1 MKILIVSQFFYPE
14 TGAASNRVYELGR
27 MFAGKGHS
35 LSVLTTFPNYPKGK
49 LFDGYEKS
57 SFHHE
62 EIEGIKVYRV
72 PSFISKYTSA
82 LSRAR
87 SYLSF
92 TLNAIRNFKRIE
104 KADIVIGTSGP
115 VFVMFTAYF
124 ISKRLGIPCVL
135 EVRDIQSKAL
145 RATGLIGKAIPI
157 NIISSIEKYF
167 LGRAD
172 MIVVVTKK
180 YKLEIMEALKKEE
193 QRVEVIANGMDF
205 SRKPIK
211 PSNGGLTDL
220 YKRIKKKK
228 SEGLQVISYF
238 GNMGVTQRVGELFQK
253 FTKQKNDEF
262 IFLIFGNGAEEG
274 IISSLSDENS
284 NLLYHESIPEEELML
299 FYGLS
304 DFNIVK
310 ILDHPELS
318 SMVPLK
324 LYTIMG
330 HGNVPVFIGPEGEA
344 AEIIGKVESGLCFR
358 DDEIDSILPF
368 CASMD
373 KDKKYMLKSKFLEFT
388 RTNFNREDQAERYLE
403 VLLKCLPDVR

>member
-1 MKILIVSQFFYPE
+1 MKILIISQFFYPE
-14 TGAASNRVYELGR
+14 IGAAANRAYELGR
-27 MFAGKGHS
+27 MFIRKGHS

-49 LFDGYEKS
+49 LFDGYIQS
-57 SFHHE
+57 SFYHE
-62 EIEGIKVYRV
+62 EIEGMHVYRV
-72 PSFISKYTSA
+72 PSVISKYTSSF
-82 LSRAR
+82 SRAK

-104 KADIVIGTSGP
+104 DADIVIGTSGP

-145 RATGLIGKAIPI
+145 RATGLTGKAIPI

-172 MIVVVTKK
+172 MIVAVTKK
-180 YKLEIMEALKKEE
+180 YKLEIMESLKREG
-193 QRVEVIANGMDF
+193 QRFEVIANGMDF
-205 SRKPIK
+205 SRKLIK
-211 PSNGGLTDL
+211 PSNGGLSDL
-220 YKRIKKKK
+220 HESIKKKK

-238 GNMGVTQRVGELFQK
+238 GNLGVTQGVGELFQK
-253 FTKQKNDEF
+253 FTKQRNDEF
-262 IFLIFGNGAEEG
+262 LFLIFGNGAEEG
-274 IISSLSDENS
+274 IISSLSDKNS
-284 NLLYHESIPEEELML
+284 NLFYHESIPEEELML

-330 HGNVPVFIGPEGEA
+330 HGNIPVFIGPEGEA

-373 KDKKYMLKSKFLEFT
+373 KDKKYILKSKFLEFT
-388 RTNFNREDQAERYLE
+388 RKNFDREVQAERYLKA
-403 VLLKCLPDVR
+403 LSRCLNGFK